1 MKKTESPY
9 SDPNKPNQEE
19 RQRSSS
25 RRVSPPI
32 SASENNKVPSLKAAS
47 KPSAL
52 QGQIQKTSI
61 EERVKLIQARQAKQ
75 KEASSPKEVFTNIIE
90 QLRDFAITLIKGK
103 PNISKTTK
111 DFPIN
116 RNIVGRM
123 KRYGPAKVYRL
134 KGYTTVGRVKKKR
147 NRDML
152 KKHRNRLIF
161 TVILAVMLLVLFFA
175 LDPIPTIKQFL
186 FDIGY

>member
-1 MKKTESPY
+1 MKKTESQYVQENSP
-9 SDPNKPNQEE
+9 DPIEH
-19 RQRSSS
+19 
-25 RRVSPPI
+25 
-32 SASENNKVPSLKAAS
+32 PSLSAENSYSQPLTSEPKAQPVI
-47 KPSAL
+47 KSAPRTAAL
-52 QGQIQKTSI
+52 HGQIQKTSI

-75 KEASSPKEVFTNIIE
+75 KQEASPKEIVSNIVE
-90 QLRDFAITLIKGK
+90 QLRAFAITLIKGK
-103 PNISKTTK
+103 PNVSKTTK

-116 RNIVGRM
+116 RNIIGRM

-175 LDPIPTIKQFL
+175 LDPIPTVKQFL